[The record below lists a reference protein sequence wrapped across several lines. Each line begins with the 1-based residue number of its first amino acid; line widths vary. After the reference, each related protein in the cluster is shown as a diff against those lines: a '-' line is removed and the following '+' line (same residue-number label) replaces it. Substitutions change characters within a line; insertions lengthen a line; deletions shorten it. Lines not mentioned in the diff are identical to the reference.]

1 MAKPLSQA
9 SDIVAVLEDGD
20 LNNDLSAEIQ
30 KVLAELQ
37 DLAPA
42 NGRGK
47 VKGSLTLKIDFM
59 VSGKS
64 VEIESSFASK
74 LPKRP
79 RASSTYFVTPDAKL
93 SVDHPQQRNM
103 EFGPQEVKLRESNSG

>member
-1 MAKPLSQA
+1 MSKPLSQA

-30 KVLAELQ
+30 KVLTELQ
-37 DLAPA
+37 DLAPT
-42 NGRGK
+42 GGKGK
-47 VKGSLTLKIDFM
+47 VKGSLTLKIDFS

-79 RASSTYFVTPDAKL
+79 RATSTLFVTPDAKL
-93 SVDHPQQRNM
+93 SMDHPSQERMN
-103 EFGPQEVKLRESNSG
+103 FDGPREVRTTG